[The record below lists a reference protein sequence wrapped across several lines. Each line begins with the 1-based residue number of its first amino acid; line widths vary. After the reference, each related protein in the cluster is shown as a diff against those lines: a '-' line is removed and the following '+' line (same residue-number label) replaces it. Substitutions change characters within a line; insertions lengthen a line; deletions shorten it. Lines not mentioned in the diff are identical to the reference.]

1 MKILSILKC
10 LKSARSQSP
19 ALIIYIIRL
28 YQTQT
33 HCFILFPSSAC
44 LSHVVLQQSI
54 IVLVVLCQLTS
65 WHEANLLGQA
75 WTSIADFTDLCTLQ
89 HVDAY
94 SPWFRKP
101 EIKSSICLCLS
112 YRVMVF
118 QYCFSNLSFQ
128 VSHLILPP
136 ASQVPSLLCDR
147 SDPPAPEFRS
157 IDCILQGAWMVTIGI
172 TNFANTTEYTM
183 WRIKRSG
190 NPEFTMFK
198 SRIHSAVQSK
208 RFTPAPVQIHWFI
221 VYFVPLYCFSSWAL
235 WRSCIV
241 RDFVSPQSATRP
253 NQLICKRLGTQ
264 FFAAKT

>member
-1 MKILSILKC
+1 MLTHTAPDSGNP
-10 LKSARSQSP
+10 RSKAP
-19 ALIIYIIRL
+19 
-28 YQTQT
+28 
-33 HCFILFPSSAC
+33 FAC
-44 LSHVVLQQSI
+44 ACH
-54 IVLVVLCQLTS
+54 IVS
-65 WHEANLLGQA
+65 W
-75 WTSIADFTDLCTLQ
+75 
-89 HVDAY
+89 
-94 SPWFRKP
+94 
-101 EIKSSICLCLS
+101 
-112 YRVMVF
+112 
-118 QYCFSNLSFQ
+118 CFSIVFRICHSRSAISFYHQ
-128 VSHLILPP
+128 
-136 ASQVPSLLCDR
+136 QVPSLLCDR

-241 RDFVSPQSATRP
+241 RDFVSQQSATRP